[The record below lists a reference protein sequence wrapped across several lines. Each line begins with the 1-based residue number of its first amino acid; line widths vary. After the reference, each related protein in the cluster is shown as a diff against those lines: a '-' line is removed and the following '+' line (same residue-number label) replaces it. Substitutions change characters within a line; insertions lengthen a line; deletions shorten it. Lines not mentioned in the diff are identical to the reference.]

1 MPYLFKKYYPFRNLV
16 FCAGEGLLIFVTY
29 CLTQYLLQG
38 SAGYFSALQNNL
50 IQSAVITVTL
60 QFSLYFFDLY
70 DLGRDLSL
78 SETATRTT
86 LAFGAGCIVLG
97 IFFYSLPPLTPP
109 VHFYWQGYFGIC
121 GVVLLWRGAYYF
133 VLKRRMFVQNILVL
147 GTGELAAAI
156 AEVVEGKQDSAYT
169 IIQFIGDSEVSCNP
183 HNVPVT
189 AQLNDMIGYC
199 KDNRVE
205 KIVLALD
212 DRRKKTPTR
221 ELLECKLN
229 GISIEQGVS
238 FYEGITGRLMVERE
252 DPSGIFFS
260 HGFSLARWQYLSK
273 RVFDILLSVIGL
285 TLALP
290 IMLLTAI
297 LIKLDSPGAVFY
309 LQKRVGERGVA
320 FKIIKF
326 RSMYQNAEKDGAVWA
341 DENDSRI
348 TRVGDFIRKFRID
361 EIPQLWNVLKGEMS
375 LVGPRPERPVFVRDL
390 AKTIPY
396 YAIRHYI
403 KPGVTGWAQVCCPYA
418 ASEEDSALKLEYD
431 LYYMRNISIVM
442 DLLVMFRTIKII
454 LLRKGSR

>member
-1 MPYLFKKYYPFRNLV
+1 MPYIFKKYYPLRNLV
-16 FCAGEGLLIFVTY
+16 FCAGEGLLIFSTF
-29 CLTQYLLQG
+29 CLAQYLLLG
-38 SAGYFSALQNNL
+38 SEDFFFALPNHL
-50 IQSAVITVTL
+50 IQSAVITLTL

-78 SETATRTT
+78 TETATRTT
-86 LAFGAGCIVLG
+86 LAFGVGCIVLG
-97 IFFYSLPPLTPP
+97 IFFYSLPPLIPP
-109 VHFYWQGYFGIC
+109 VHFHWQGYVGIC

-133 VLKRRMFVQNILVL
+133 ILKRRMFVQNILVL
-147 GTGELAAAI
+147 GTGELATAI
-156 AEVVEGKQDSAYT
+156 AEVVEGRQESAY
-169 IIQFIGDSEVSCNP
+169 IIVQFIGDSEVSFNP

-189 AQLNDMIGYC
+189 AKLNDMIGYC
-199 KDNRVE
+199 RDNRVE

-238 FYEGITGRLMVERE
+238 FYEGLTGRLMVERE

-260 HGFSLARWQYLSK
+260 HGFALARWQYLSK

-285 TLALP
+285 ILAVP
-290 IMLLTAI
+290 IMLVTAI
-297 LIKLDSPGAVFY
+297 LIKLETPGTVFY
-309 LQKRVGERGVA
+309 LQERVGERGVV

-326 RSMYQNAEKDGAVWA
+326 RSMCQDAEKNGAVWA
-341 DENDSRI
+341 GKDDKRV

-375 LVGPRPERPVFVRDL
+375 LVGPRPERPVFVRKL
-390 AKTIPY
+390 AINIPY

-403 KPGVTGWAQVCCPYA
+403 KPGVTGWAQVCYPYG
-418 ASEEDSALKLEYD
+418 ASEEDSLSKLEYD
-431 LYYMRNISIVM
+431 LYYMRNISIAM

-454 LLRKGSR
+454 LLRKGAR